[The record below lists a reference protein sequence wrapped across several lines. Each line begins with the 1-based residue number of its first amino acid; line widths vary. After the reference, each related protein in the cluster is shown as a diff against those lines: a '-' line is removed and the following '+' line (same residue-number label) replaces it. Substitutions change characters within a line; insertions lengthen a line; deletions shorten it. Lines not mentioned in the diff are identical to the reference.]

1 MTAPATDESIEAALL
16 ARLATLKR
24 TPPVTDPVTPAG
36 PLVHVDRYG
45 GEWTPAG
52 VDERLKGKLPGVLLA
67 FEGAAPTGGE
77 DGAEVD
83 TILHDVEQQQRI
95 VWRVFV
101 GVTDARGDPAGVAGY
116 SGQPGVLK
124 LARLVKEALVGLRIP
139 GLAGRDVV
147 RFVDQRPWSI
157 RTGLHY
163 VHFVRVSTRAQLLG
177 ADDPAPAGATPL
189 EQMRGTHGPPGAPF
203 DHDNVDT
210 TAP

>member
-1 MTAPATDESIEAALL
+1 MTAPATDEAVEAALF
-16 ARLATLKR
+16 ARLLTLKKHPPAA
-24 TPPVTDPVTPAG
+24 TPPTPPG
-36 PLVHVDRYG
+36 PFVHVDRYG

-52 VDERLKGKLPGVLLA
+52 VDERLKGRLPGVLLA

-83 TILHDVEQQQRI
+83 TILHDVEQQQRL

-101 GVTDARGDPAGVAGY
+101 GVADARGDAAGTVGFA
-116 SGQPGVLK
+116 GQPGVLK

-157 RTGLHY
+157 RTGVHY
-163 VHFVRVSTRAQLLG
+163 VHFVRVSTRLSLRG
-177 ADDPAPAGATPL
+177 ADDPAPDGATPL
-189 EQMRGTHGPPGAPF
+189 EEMRGTHGPPTAPF
-203 DHDNVDT
+203 DRDLVT
-210 TAP
+210 TT